1 MAFSINGEEVFISSR
16 ATREVI
22 ASYWLL
28 GQNVKVYDDCV
39 TEVVEYR
46 GMSENDAKTKANGLK
61 SNNMADYRVKS
72 SATGIPTWWLV
83 VPSAQGTIVQA
94 HCNRQGNSRMFTVT
108 KITETHTCSCSV
120 IGAAE
125 Y

>member
-1 MAFSINGEEVFISSR
+1 MAFSANGVEVFISSR

-22 ASYWLL
+22 ASYWML

-46 GMSENDAKTKANGLK
+46 GMAEATAKAKASGWK
-61 SNNMADYRVKS
+61 SNRMADYRIKS
-72 SATGIPTWWLV
+72 SATGIPTWWIV
-83 VPSAQGTIVQA
+83 VPSAKGTIVQSN
-94 HCNRQGNSRMFTVT
+94 CNRQGNSRMFTVT
-108 KITETHTCSCSV
+108 KVTETHTCSCSV
-120 IGAAE
+120 SGAVE